1 MSEKINEIYF
11 KNLFEFFSEPLIILN
26 KTNLKVLYCNSEFQN
41 LISKSSK
48 YILNNS
54 LEDIF
59 SFDLFFLSNLLSL
72 FYIYWISKKIS
83 KGKNWSRLLYT
94 ASSII
99 GFYFAFSHQ
108 NKVGTNDL
116 LSLIFFIL
124 FTTSNIYALFLLY
137 GNKEIVSSFST
148 N

>member
-1 MSEKINEIYF
+1 MKEFLKNINKRLLHTIRVPIYF
-11 KNLFEFFSEPLIILN
+11 FPISAIVFIYNLKSSDTILN
-26 KTNLKVLYCNSEFQN
+26 KLPQKFT
-41 LISKSSK
+41 IS
-48 YILNNS
+48 
-54 LEDIF
+54 
-59 SFDLFFLSNLLSL
+59 LFFLSNLLSL